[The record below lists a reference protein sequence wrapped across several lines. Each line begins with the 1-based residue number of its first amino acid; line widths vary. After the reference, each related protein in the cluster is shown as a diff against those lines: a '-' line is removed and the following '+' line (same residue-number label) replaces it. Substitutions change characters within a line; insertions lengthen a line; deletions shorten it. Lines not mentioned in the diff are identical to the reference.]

1 MRRSG
6 LRRYGA
12 GGEAFDIDLSGA
24 ALPLLD
30 PLNEA
35 EAFLAGVQLCQEP
48 DRLFMAAVQVLLYLV
63 QGVVDEHTPHIVIPA
78 VFGGQAHAVQQEAVQ
93 EFCVCGQ
100 LFERLPGNELPGN
113 TVESKLIAL
122 VAIVI
127 IEVHVLPP
135 VVWAQKKGTTLSTG
149 S

>member
-12 GGEAFDIDLSGA
+12 GGEAFDMDFGGA

-35 EAFLAGVQLCQEP
+35 ETFLAGVQLRQEP
-48 DRLFMAAVQVLLYLV
+48 DSLLVAAVQVLLYFI
-63 QGVVDEHTPHIVIPA
+63 QGIVDEHTSHIVIPA
-78 VFGGQAHAVQQEAVQ
+78 VFGGQAHTVQQEAVQ